1 VKNQRGFALVVTL
14 LVTALLVALVVE
26 FISDV
31 YVETSA
37 RQNYVDGQQ
46 ASILAESGVTGAV
59 RILQATLVAQNDF
72 TSLRDQWARPI
83 DFPDE
88 SGDLRVTIEEE
99 NGKLNLN
106 YVAGPSGEFNPG
118 YAEPATRLM
127 KELKFPADDL
137 LDALADWID
146 SNDLPKPGGGESAY
160 YSTRKP
166 PCVASN
172 GPLLTLE
179 ELAMVRGFDT
189 KTFSG
194 VAPFVTVHA
203 NFAEGAY
210 VNINTA
216 PKEVL
221 LALDGQMNDTLAE
234 RIIDYRT
241 VTPFKSRGELS
252 KVAGMETIVASIK
265 TPLRTRGS
273 IYRIHS
279 QGTVGGTTRVIES
292 VVSLAVTSSPETLY
306 WREY

>member
-1 VKNQRGFALVVTL
+1 MTNQRGFALVVTL

-26 FISDV
+26 FISEV
-31 YVETSA
+31 YVDTSA

-59 RILQATLVAQNDF
+59 KILQMTLALQSDY
-72 TSLRDQWARPI
+72 TSLQDQWAKPI

-118 YAEPATRLM
+118 YAEPTARLM
-127 KELKFPADDL
+127 KGLKLPADDL
-137 LDALADWID
+137 LDSLADWID
-146 SNDLPKPGGGESAY
+146 TNDLPKPGGGEVAY
-160 YSTRKP
+160 YGALTP
-166 PCVASN
+166 PVAASN

-179 ELAMVRGFDT
+179 ELAMVRGFDS
-189 KTFSG
+189 KTFSSI
-194 VAPFVTVHA
+194 APFVTVYA
-203 NFAEGAY
+203 SFAEGAY

-221 LALDGQMNDTLAE
+221 LALDGQMTETLAE
-234 RIIDYRT
+234 RIIDYRK

-252 KVAGMETIVASIK
+252 RVAGMETIVASIRI
-265 TPLRTRGS
+265 PLRTRGS
-273 IYRIHS
+273 LYRIRS
-279 QGTVGGTTRVIES
+279 SGTVGGTTRVIEA
-292 VVSLAVTSSPETLY
+292 VVNLSAGSSPATLY

>member
-59 RILQATLVAQNDF
+59 RILQTTLATQYDY
-72 TSLRDQWARPI
+72 TSLSDQWARPLDI
-83 DFPDE
+83 PDE

-106 YVAGPSGEFNPG
+106 YVAGPNGEFNPQ
-118 YAEPATRLM
+118 YAEPAAMLF
-127 KELKFPADDL
+127 KGLKLPADDL
-137 LDALADWID
+137 LDSLADWID
-146 SNDLPKPGGGESAY
+146 SNDLPKPGGGESAFY
-160 YSTRKP
+160 GSRKP
-166 PCVASN
+166 PFAASN

-179 ELAMVRGFDT
+179 ELAMVRGFDAR
-189 KTFSG
+189 TFSSI
-194 VAPFVTVHA
+194 ASFVTVYA
-203 NFAEGAY
+203 SFAEGAF

-221 LALDGQMNDTLAE
+221 LALDGQMTETLVE
-234 RIIDYRT
+234 RIIDYRK
-241 VTPFKSRGELS
+241 VTPFKAPGELS
-252 KVAGMETIVASIK
+252 QVAGMETIVASIR
-265 TPLRTRGS
+265 TPLRTRGN
-273 IYRIHS
+273 IYRVRS
-279 QGTVGGTTRVIES
+279 AGTVGGTTRIIEAVVNLS
-292 VVSLAVTSSPETLY
+292 VSSSPSTLY